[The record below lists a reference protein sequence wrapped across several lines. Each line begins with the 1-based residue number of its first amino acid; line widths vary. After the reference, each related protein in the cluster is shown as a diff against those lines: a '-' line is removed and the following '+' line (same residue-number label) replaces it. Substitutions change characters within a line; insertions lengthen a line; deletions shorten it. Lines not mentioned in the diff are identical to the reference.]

1 MLRAIAAFE
10 FRQQIRS
17 HVFWVVAV
25 ISLLMVFGSVTVDE
39 LRVGLHVDGTRNG
52 AEAIVETHLLWS
64 LFFMF
69 TTAALVGDAVL
80 RDTTTG
86 FAPLVQATP
95 VRRRDV
101 VLGRFLG
108 ALAAVAVCFVTVPL
122 GLLLG
127 GAAPW
132 LSPASVGPT
141 PWTAYPFALFVMA
154 GPNLLLGA
162 AFCFGL
168 ATATRSMTG
177 ALLGAVALLIVYGL
191 GSASGGGAVAAL
203 IEPFGFV
210 AYREAVA
217 GWSAASRDGQ
227 VPRVAG
233 ALLLNRALWIGA
245 GLAMLALAQARFGSR
260 ASSHRSARPD
270 EVEPAHPEHPL
281 PAVRPTFGA
290 ATVWGQLVTRTRLEV
305 GRVVVT
311 PAFAVLMLLA
321 AANAGAALWSASDP
335 QRGTATSATLVTAL
349 IGAFQL
355 VPIVIALFWA
365 GELVWAD
372 REHGMQEIVAAAPLA
387 DAALILPK
395 LFALALVFAALACA
409 TAGVA
414 VTIQIVRGVGPVEPI
429 TYVRAYALPACFD
442 WTLFAALAVFL
453 QAVSPSKLAGWGWLV
468 LYLIASLALEKLG
481 FTNPLYRY
489 GRYPGW
495 PLSAGS
501 SSVSAAAE
509 FRGYWALAG
518 IALTA
523 CAILLNGR
531 GGDVALLFR
540 LRRLPARLNSWTGYI
555 GFGALLGFVAFGIV
569 LAGRQSPL

>member
-1 MLRAIAAFE
+1 MMRAIAVFE
-10 FRQQIRS
+10 VRQQLRS
-17 HVFWVVAV
+17 HVFWIVAA
-25 ISLLMVFGSVTVDE
+25 ISLLMVIGSVTVDE
-39 LRVGLHVDGTRNG
+39 LRVGLHTSGPRNG
-52 AEAIVETHLLWS
+52 AEAVVETHLLWS

-86 FAPLVQATP
+86 FDPLVQATP

-108 ALAAVAVCFVTVPL
+108 ALAAVLMCFVTVPL

-127 GAAPW
+127 SAAPW

-154 GPNLLLGA
+154 GPNLLLSA
-162 AFCFGL
+162 ALGFGL

-203 IEPFGFV
+203 IEPFGFA
-210 AYREAVA
+210 AYHEAVA
-217 GWSAASRDGQ
+217 GWSAASRDGE

-233 ALLLNRALWIGA
+233 ALLLNRALWVGA
-245 GLAMLALAQARFGSR
+245 GVAMLALAQARFGSMG
-260 ASSHRSARPD
+260 SSDRPARPED
-270 EVEPAHPEHPL
+270 VEPTRPEHPL
-281 PAVRPTFGA
+281 PTVQTTFGA
-290 ATVWGQLVTRTRLEV
+290 ATVLSQLATRTRLEV
-305 GRVVVT
+305 GRIVVT

-321 AANAGAALWSASDP
+321 AANAAAALWNASDP
-335 QRGTATSATLVTAL
+335 QHGAATSTALIAAL

-355 VPIVIALFWA
+355 VPIVIALVWA

-387 DAALILPK
+387 DAALVLPK
-395 LFALALVFAALACA
+395 LFALALVFAALAFA
-409 TAGVA
+409 TAAVSVA
-414 VTIQIVRGVGPVEPI
+414 IQAVRGVGPVEPI
-429 TYVRAYALPACFD
+429 TYLRAYALPACFD

-468 LYLIASLALEKLG
+468 LYLIASLTLDKLG
-481 FTNPLYRY
+481 FTSPLYRY

-495 PLSAGS
+495 PLSTGLS
-501 SSVSAAAE
+501 GVAE
-509 FRGYWALAG
+509 FRVYWAMAG

-540 LRRLPARLNSWTGYI
+540 LRRLPARLNSWTGYV
-555 GFGALLGFVAFGIV
+555 GFGALIGFVAFGIA
-569 LAGRQSPL
+569 LAGRQLPL